1 MISFTSA
8 EFNAL
13 LAAYLY
19 PLARILA
26 LLASAPPFS
35 NAALPRRIRLA
46 VGLAVALAL
55 APALPKA
62 PAIDPA
68 SGLGLLVLAQQM
80 LIGYAMGT
88 VMRLASSAVDFMGT
102 TISTQMGLG
111 FATAYDPQNTSQT
124 PVVSEFLGILALLVF
139 LVSNGHLMLIAT
151 LMKSFALLPVG
162 HWPVAP
168 STWLNVAR
176 AGGIVFSSGLLLAL
190 PIVVALLIT
199 NVALGV
205 LGRVAPQLNL
215 IAIGFPVTILLGF
228 LGLLFGLSLLA
239 TPLLQLYEYS
249 LQSMLGVFV
258 LR

>member
-68 SGLGLLVLAQQM
+68 SGL
-80 LIGYAMGT
+80 
-88 VMRLASSAVDFMGT
+88 RR
-102 TISTQMGLG
+102 
-111 FATAYDPQNTSQT
+111 
-124 PVVSEFLGILALLVF
+124 PVR
-139 LVSNGHLMLIAT
+139 
-151 LMKSFALLPVG
+151 P
-162 HWPVAP
+162 
-168 STWLNVAR
+168 
-176 AGGIVFSSGLLLAL
+176 
-190 PIVVALLIT
+190 
-199 NVALGV
+199 
-205 LGRVAPQLNL
+205 
-215 IAIGFPVTILLGF
+215 
-228 LGLLFGLSLLA
+228 
-239 TPLLQLYEYS
+239 
-249 LQSMLGVFV
+249 
-258 LR
+258 